1 MKGLLW
7 VGIAFLAVSSEV
19 AQEDEESGFFGGFGS
34 GDEFDFPQAE
44 TRGGGQ
50 QRQGPNPVDEL
61 DAILSKGGQPLS
73 ADQKQTI
80 QVLLEQQAEEM
91 QQAAEQRR
99 AAFQGGAAG
108 PQEGSGEGS
117 ANGPAAASDRSRS
130 ASASEQAR
138 SGQGG
143 GSGGPGQRGPG
154 DLGGGPG
161 QQGGRGGPFP
171 PPGAGGFRGRNSDA
185 ARPEEEK
192 FIANF
197 LPVLTPEQTTIW
209 NNFRKDQIRARGGY
223 LALKMAL
230 EEAGTPTTSEQET
243 QLQQIFR
250 TYDEQKRE
258 LQRAAGPGGQPDA
271 AKRKEADEQYLASLI
286 KALNADQRKALL
298 EWRRNS
304 QQPSN

>member
-1 MKGLLW
+1 MRGLLRI
-7 VGIAFLAVSSEV
+7 GIALLAVSPLV
-19 AQEDEESGFFGGFGS
+19 AQDEEGGFFGGFGP
-34 GDEFDFPQAE
+34 GDEADLPQAE
-44 TRGGGQ
+44 TRGRSE

-61 DAILSKGGQPLS
+61 DAILSKGGEPLS
-73 ADQKQTI
+73 TAQKKAI
-80 QVLLEQQAEEM
+80 QALLEQQVEEL

-117 ANGPAAASDRSRS
+117 ANGQAAASDRSRS

-223 LALKMAL
+223 PALKLAL
-230 EEAGTPTTSEQET
+230 EEAGTPATSEQET

-258 LQRAAGPGGQPDA
+258 LPRAAGPGGQPDA

-298 EWRRNS
+298 EWCRNS